1 MYVFSIDNA
10 GNAKERD
17 MTHYLVSNLMESLVK
32 GIADDLE
39 LDAKWEDFSQKA
51 LKHEREF
58 RQIFNGKGDTKGI
71 WERMQ
76 EDVIQRLEHN
86 PPRPRGKVPD
96 DEWESWM
103 FRPEEWAYRMEREA
117 RPVMEASMAEG
128 AASMIADIQA
138 AVNVG
143 VEFDVRNPRVVELID
158 EKLHKFSFY
167 VNDATTDLLREQFK
181 AGLAEGEGIPQ
192 LRERV
197 EAVFGF
203 SEKVR
208 TERIARTE
216 VIGTVNKGSYEA
228 MLISDVVK
236 EKTWLATRDDRTRD
250 SHILIDGEFVA
261 LKSRFSNGLLHPGD
275 WAGPPEEIIN
285 CRCTMLVKSFKNV

>member
-1 MYVFSIDNA
+1 M
-10 GNAKERD
+10 
-17 MTHYLVSNLMESLVK
+17 VSTLMETLTN
-32 GIADDLE
+32 GIADELE
-39 LDAKWEDFSQKA
+39 LDAKWEEFSQKA

-76 EDVIQRLEHN
+76 EDVIRRLYQN
-86 PPRPRGKVPD
+86 PPRPRGLKAPD

-128 AASMIADIQA
+128 AAGMIADIQS
-138 AVNVG
+138 AVNVS
-143 VEFDVRNPRVVELID
+143 VEFDVTNPRVVELID
-158 EKLHKFSFY
+158 DKVHKFSFN
-167 VNDATTDLLREQFK
+167 VNKTTTDLLREQFK

-192 LRERV
+192 LRKRV
-197 EAVFGF
+197 EEVFGF

-216 VIGTVNKGSYEA
+216 SIGTVNKGNYEV
-228 MLISDVVK
+228 MVISDVVK
-236 EKTWLATRDDRTRD
+236 EKSWLATRDDRTRD
-250 SHILIDGEFVA
+250 SHIMIDGEVVP

-275 WAGPPEEIIN
+275 WDGPPEETIN
-285 CRCTMLVKSFKNV
+285 CRCTMLAESFKNV